1 MSALSLSEIYAQHLD
16 GEGVEPRQRHAPKRT
31 RKPADNGA
39 VLRTDSETVAQ
50 AKQARAQGR
59 WADAARLFTAAADQL
74 TQHHGVPCAT
84 ALALRRDAHLC
95 LGFTQAFKTHRAPN
109 TGKVADISEWQRP
122 SGDLVRR
129 LVGTRSPA

>member
-1 MSALSLSEIYAQHLD
+1 MSSLSLAEIYHQHED
-16 GEGVEPRQRHAPKRT
+16 GEAPQRHAPKRT
-31 RKPADNGA
+31 RKTVDNTVPAP
-39 VLRTDSETVAQ
+39 TDSPLVSE

-59 WADAARLFTAAADQL
+59 WADAARLFMAAADQL
-74 TQHHGVPCAT
+74 PEHHGVPCAT